1 MARLRIFMARVKPYF
16 YVAPTIVLIIAVF
29 FYPVIDL
36 VRRSLFGTSEGA
48 WRFLGLANY
57 HLVFEDPIF
66 WESLTNNL
74 RLFLAVPLLVV
85 VSLIVSTIL
94 FEEIRGWWFH
104 RSVVFLPYI
113 LSIQVVGIVFTYLL
127 GLRGVLNQIL
137 KFVGL
142 RFLVRDWLGQ
152 PSIAIF
158 SIMGIVIWKEVGFGI
173 VLFLARL
180 MSIEEELYEAARID
194 GANWWQLMWH
204 VTIPQLSTVIEFYVL
219 VSLINMLSW
228 MFNYIFV
235 MTRGGPGT
243 STYVLDFFIY
253 QNAFRFSQL
262 NIAATVSLLLLL
274 LAGVLVLAQSIA
286 RRRLEELEW

>member
-1 MARLRIFMARVKPYF
+1 MARLKILMARVKPYL
-16 YVAPTIVLIIAVF
+16 YVAPTIVLIAAIF
-29 FYPVIDL
+29 FYPIIDL
-36 VRRSLFGTSEGA
+36 VRRSLFETSEGV
-48 WRFLGLANY
+48 WKFLGLANY
-57 HLVFEDPIF
+57 RLVFEDPIF
-66 WESLTNNL
+66 WEALTNNL
-74 RLFLAVPLLVV
+74 RLFLAVPMLVII
-85 VSLIVSTIL
+85 SLIVSTIL
-94 FEEIRGWWFH
+94 FEGVRGWRFY

-137 KFVGL
+137 KFSGL
-142 RFLVRDWLGQ
+142 GFLVRDWLGE
-152 PSIAIF
+152 PSLAIF

-180 MSIEEELYEAARID
+180 MSVEEELYEAARLD

-204 VTIPQLSTVIEFYVL
+204 VTIPQLGTVIEFYVL
-219 VSLINMLSW
+219 ISLINMLSW
-228 MFNYIFV
+228 MFNYIYV

-274 LAGVLVLAQSIA
+274 LAGILVFAQSIA
-286 RRRLEELEW
+286 RRRLEELQ